1 MLQKTRLNF
10 NRFKRVLLRQKR
22 TVEEELEE
30 IEKEDPLSSDDLA
43 ESADSGTD
51 NWLAEAHGKTVAMK
65 NSLQSLLGRIQ
76 KSLLSIKK
84 GSYGKCENCG
94 KTIEAGRLKAMPTAT
109 LCIACSKKVAR
120 A

>member
-1 MLQKTRLNF
+1 MLNKTRLNF
-10 NRFKRVLLRQKR
+10 NKIKALLLREKKK
-22 TVEEELEE
+22 VEEELKDVS
-30 IEKEDPLSSDDLA
+30 KEDPVFSDDLA

-51 NWLAEAHGKTVAMK
+51 NWMAEAHGQAVAAK
-65 NSLQSLLGRIQ
+65 ANLLSLLGKIQ
-76 KSLLSIKK
+76 KSLLRIKK

-94 KTIEAGRLKAMPTAT
+94 KMIEANRLKAMPTAT